1 MPRQEQGRPR
11 ASPSGYRPA
20 AGFTFAARMK
30 ILVLLSRFPYPL
42 DKGDKLRAYH
52 QLRYLAGQGHTICLL
67 ALSDEAVGVEAL
79 AAVRPLCRGGLY
91 LHRLGRGAR
100 GRGLLRALATAGRPL
115 QVGYFYE
122 KAAQRLVDKLLA
134 EFRPGHVYCQLIR
147 MAEYLRPHAGRVP
160 LTLDYMDVF
169 SAGMARRAA
178 TAPAWQR
185 PVLALEARRLAAY
198 EAEAFG
204 WFGHHTIISDQ
215 DRQLVPHPLKEQI
228 TLVPNG
234 IGLDYFQPQP
244 LAAKTYD
251 LLFCGNMGY
260 HPNVDAACWLAEE
273 ILPLVQRRHPAATLL
288 VAGTTPAPRVQAL
301 ARRPGVTVSGWL
313 PDIRTAYAQ
322 ARVFVA
328 PMRVGTG
335 LQNKLLEALAM
346 QLPCVTTALANNALR
361 GAPGQHLLVADG
373 APALAEA
380 LAGLLADEARA
391 ARLAA
396 AGRTFVA
403 ATYDWAAATAKLENL
418 LQNTC

>member
-1 MPRQEQGRPR
+1 
-11 ASPSGYRPA
+11 
-20 AGFTFAARMK
+20 MK

-67 ALSDEAVGVEAL
+67 ALSDEPVSAEAL
-79 AAVRPLCRGGLY
+79 STVTPLCRGGLHV
-91 LHRLGRGAR
+91 HRLGRLAR
-100 GRGLLRALATAGRPL
+100 GRGLLRALATAGQPL

-122 KAAQRLVDKLLA
+122 KAAQRLVDKLVV
-134 EFRPGHVYCQLIR
+134 EFRPDHVYCQLIR
-147 MAEYLRPHAGRVP
+147 MAEYLRPHAGLRP
-160 LTLDYMDVF
+160 MTLDYMDVF
-169 SAGMARRAA
+169 SAGMTRRMA
-178 TAPAWQR
+178 TAAAWQR
-185 PVLALEARRLAAY
+185 PVLALEADRLAAY

-204 WFGHHTIISDQ
+204 WFRHHTIISDQ
-215 DRQLVPHPLKEQI
+215 DRQLVQHPAKGSI
-228 TLVPNG
+228 ALVPNG

-244 LAAKTYD
+244 QAAKTHD
-251 LLFCGNMGY
+251 LLFCGNMSY

-273 ILPLVQRRHPAATLL
+273 ILPLVQRQHPAASLL

-346 QLPCVTTALANNALR
+346 QLPCVTTPLANNALR
-361 GAPGQHLLVADG
+361 GIPDQHLLVAESATD
-373 APALAEA
+373 LAA
-380 LAGLLADEARA
+380 AIAGLLADEAEA

-403 ATYDWAAATAKLENL
+403 KTYDWAAATQKLENL
-418 LQNTC
+418 FRDNC

>member
-1 MPRQEQGRPR
+1 
-11 ASPSGYRPA
+11 
-20 AGFTFAARMK
+20 MK

-42 DKGDKLRAYH
+42 DKGDKLRAYY
-52 QLRYLAGQGHTICLL
+52 QLQYLAGRGHEICLL
-67 ALSDEAVGVEAL
+67 ALSDEAVSAEAL
-79 AAVRPLCRGGLY
+79 AAVGPLCRGGLHV
-91 LHRLGRGAR
+91 HRLGRVAR
-100 GRGLLRALATAGRPL
+100 GRGLARALATAGRPL

-122 KAAQRLVDKLLA
+122 KPAHRLVDKLLKD
-134 EFRPGHVYCQLIR
+134 FRPDHVYCQLIR
-147 MAEYLRPHAGRVP
+147 MAEYLRPYASQVP
-160 LTLDYMDVF
+160 MTLDYMDVF

-185 PVLALEARRLAAY
+185 PVLALEASRLAAY

-204 WFGHHTIISDQ
+204 WFRHHTIISDQ
-215 DRQLVPHPLKEQI
+215 DRQLIPHADKETI
-228 TLVPNG
+228 AIVPNG
-234 IGLDYFQPQP
+234 IALDYFQPRP
-244 LAAKTYD
+244 LAPKTHD

-273 ILPLVQRRHPAATLL
+273 ILPLVQQRHPGASLL
-288 VAGTTPAPRVQAL
+288 VAGTSPAPRVQAL

-313 PDIRTAYAQ
+313 PDIRTAYAG

-361 GAPGQHLLVADG
+361 GTPGQHLLVADT

-380 LAGLLADEARA
+380 LASLLADEAA
-391 ARLAA
+391 ATRLAA

-403 ATYDWAAATAKLENL
+403 ETYDWAAATARLENL
-418 LQNTC
+418 FRDNC